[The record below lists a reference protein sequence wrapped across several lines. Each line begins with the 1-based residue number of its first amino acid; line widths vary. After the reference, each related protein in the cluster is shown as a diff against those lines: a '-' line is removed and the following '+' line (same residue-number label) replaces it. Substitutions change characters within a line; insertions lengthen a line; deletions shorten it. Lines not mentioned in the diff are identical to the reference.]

1 MFVFG
6 CMEGVPKRRNVNMTL
21 KTYKND
27 IVAARIFGAAFIAA
41 FFTYGVGNAVIDG
54 FFAATDPS
62 SEIQNGNV
70 IYACAIFSVV
80 VLHTLANV
88 ASTTVMFTITKPF
101 SRFASL
107 SYLVLALLGTVCL
120 VFGGLLLALAPAMI
134 ESHGTSSP
142 LIALL
147 SIGNFYAYQAGMSL
161 WGIGGFII
169 CLTLFKARLIPKW
182 MCIWGM
188 AAYVVFA
195 VGTMS
200 ELFGSGLGITLSIP
214 GGLFE
219 ITLALWLIFKGFDY
233 SQVEGAAA

>member
-1 MFVFG
+1 
-6 CMEGVPKRRNVNMTL
+6 MTL
-21 KTYKND
+21 LQRESS
-27 IVAARIFGAAFIAA
+27 VLHLLLR
-41 FFTYGVGNAVIDG
+41 FFYIRRWQCIIDG
-54 FFAATDPS
+54 FFAATDPI
-62 SEIQNGNV
+62 SEFQDGNA
-70 IYACAIFSVV
+70 IYASAIFSVV
-80 VLHTLANV
+80 ILHTLANV

-107 SYLVLALLGTVCL
+107 SYLVLSLLGTVCL

-134 ESHGTSSP
+134 ESHGNTSP
-142 LIALL
+142 MIAFL
-147 SIGNFYAYQAGMSL
+147 SFGNFYAYQAGMSL

-188 AAYVVFA
+188 AGYVVFA